1 MARGEKYNNWND
13 KLHYWWNSKIDSVE
27 EEWVN
32 QKKRL
37 KNLARR

>member
-1 MARGEKYNNWND
+1 MARDEKYNNWND
-13 KLHYWWNSKIDSVE
+13 KLQYWWNSKIDTVE